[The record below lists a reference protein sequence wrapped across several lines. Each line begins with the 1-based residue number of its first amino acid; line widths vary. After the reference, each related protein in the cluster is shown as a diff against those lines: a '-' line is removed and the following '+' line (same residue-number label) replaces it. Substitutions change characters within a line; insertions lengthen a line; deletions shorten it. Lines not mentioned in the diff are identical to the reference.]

1 MFGFILFTPHPPTSV
16 DIQKHANMA
25 FSITLPKVHLF
36 LLMIS
41 VVNVF
46 VRWGYASVLLAGN
59 ENAGAK

>member
-1 MFGFILFTPHPPTSV
+1 V

-25 FSITLPKVHLF
+25 FRITLPKVHLF

-46 VRWGYASVLLAGN
+46 VRWEYASVLLAGN